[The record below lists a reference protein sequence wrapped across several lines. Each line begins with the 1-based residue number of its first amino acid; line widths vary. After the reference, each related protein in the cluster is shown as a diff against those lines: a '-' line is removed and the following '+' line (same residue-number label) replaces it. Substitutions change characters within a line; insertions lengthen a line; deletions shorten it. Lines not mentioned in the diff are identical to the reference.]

1 MEMLQRKKNVCRVE
15 LGSILF
21 EPTNLTEVEKQ
32 FSTWAVLKAEVEPFL
47 IMERVVHLDN
57 KVMVHTFLY
66 YILET
71 LGVYLPEYV
80 FPPLCAHT
88 NYA

>member
-88 NYA
+88 SYA

>member
-32 FSTWAVLKAEVEPFL
+32 FTTWAVLKAEVEPFL

-88 NYA
+88 SYA

>member
-1 MEMLQRKKNVCRVE
+1 MEMLQRKKNICRVE

-32 FSTWAVLKAEVEPFL
+32 FTTWAVLKAEVEPFL

-88 NYA
+88 SYA

>member
-47 IMERVVHLDN
+47 IMECVVHLDN

-66 YILET
+66 YI
-71 LGVYLPEYV
+71 
-80 FPPLCAHT
+80 
-88 NYA
+88 